1 MTTLLLTHPDC
12 LVHAPPHGHPERP
25 DRLRAVNA
33 VLAHDVFAGL
43 NREEAPL
50 AEREAILRA
59 HPETYVA
66 MIEQHGIEAEDGPLP
81 LDPDTW
87 MGPGSLA
94 CARRAAGAATR
105 AVDAV
110 LGGEASNA
118 FCAIRPPGHHAEKHR
133 AMGFCLFN
141 SIAVAARHA
150 VAVHGLERVA
160 IVDFDV
166 HHGNGTQDIF
176 WSDARV
182 LYASTHQMPWY
193 PGTGTVSETGIG
205 NIFNAPLL
213 AGDGGAAFR
222 QAMRG
227 RILPALD
234 EFRPDLILVSAG
246 FDAHR
251 DDPLG
256 GLELEEG
263 DFAWITL
270 ELMELAGRHCG
281 DRLVSLLEG
290 GYDLRALAAST
301 AAHVGALMRGSG
313 ASDRVALEDVT

>member
-12 LVHAPPHGHPERP
+12 IAHAPPQGHPERP

-33 VLAHDVFAGL
+33 VLAHEVFKSL
-43 NREEAPL
+43 KREEAPL
-50 AEREAILRA
+50 GAREALLRA
-59 HPETYVA
+59 HPETYVN
-66 MIEQHGIEAEDGPLP
+66 MIEEKGVEADDGLLP

-87 MGPGSLA
+87 MGPGSLSA
-94 CARRAAGAATR
+94 GLHAVGAATR

-110 LGGEASNA
+110 AGGEAANA
-118 FCAIRPPGHHAEKHR
+118 FCAIRPPGHHAEKTR

-150 VAVHGLERVA
+150 MAHHGMERVA

-176 WSDARV
+176 WSDNNV
-182 LYASTHQMPWY
+182 LYASTHQAPWY
-193 PGTGTVSETGIG
+193 PGTGAVSETGVG
-205 NIFNAPLL
+205 NIVNAPLRDG
-213 AGDGGAAFR
+213 AGSEAFR
-222 QAMRG
+222 QAMTEC
-227 RILPALD
+227 ILPAL
-234 EFRPDLILVSAG
+234 EAFRPDLLLVSAG

-256 GLELEEG
+256 GLELVEA
-263 DFAWITL
+263 DFAWVTL
-270 ELMELAGRHCG
+270 ELMDVANRHCG

-290 GYDLRALAAST
+290 GYDLKSLAGST
-301 AAHVGALMRGSG
+301 AVHVQALMRGTG
-313 ASDRVALEDVT
+313 VGDRVNIEEAT